1 MKMMKWVSEEGRV
14 NVVHLMQLGL
24 RRFGN
29 RGEGAVSVEDTV
41 VRVGVAKGML
51 CLCLTCG
58 NGIVDWCHRPIAT

>member
-51 CLCLTCG
+51 CLYL
-58 NGIVDWCHRPIAT
+58 CHQFAN